1 MSCFVRPLVLLPAL
15 LVLAA
20 CGSSTPSTPD
30 LVFVSTRDG
39 DYALFG
45 VAADGGHERRLTKE
59 KGDPAT
65 PKGLFFQTQP
75 AWSPNGKR
83 IAFASRRDG
92 PSHIFVTRPNGTGVR
107 RLTSSARDDDHPAW
121 SPDGRRIAF
130 GREGALFVVPAEGG
144 RARRLGRGFG
154 DAADPAWSPNG
165 KLVAYDYR
173 RPGFSI
179 REIWVMG
186 VNGRNS
192 RQVTRLG
199 AVSAHPSWSPDGRR
213 LAFHSNARGGHYEIY
228 SIGVDGTG
236 LRRET
241 RSAIDTIEPAWSP
254 DGKEIAFSRDG
265 AIWEVDRAGN
275 ARQIT
280 SAQNDSSPA
289 CRPSGRIAA
298 RP

>member
-1 MSCFVRPLVLLPAL
+1 MSFFVRPLALLPAL

-20 CGSSTPSTPD
+20 CGSSTPSTPA
-30 LVFVSTRDG
+30 LVFLSSRDG

-45 VAADGGHERRLTKE
+45 GAADGGHQRRLTKGE
-59 KGDPAT
+59 GDPAT
-65 PKGLFFQTQP
+65 PKGLFFQTPP
-75 AWSPNGKR
+75 ARSPTGQR
-83 IAFASRRDG
+83 I
-92 PSHIFVTRPNGTGVR
+92 
-107 RLTSSARDDDHPAW
+107 
-121 SPDGRRIAF
+121 
-130 GREGALFVVPAEGG
+130 
-144 RARRLGRGFG
+144 
-154 DAADPAWSPNG
+154 
-165 KLVAYDYR
+165 
-173 RPGFSI
+173 
-179 REIWVMG
+179 
-186 VNGRNS
+186 
-192 RQVTRLG
+192 
-199 AVSAHPSWSPDGRR
+199 
-213 LAFHSNARGGHYEIY
+213 AFHSNARGGHYEIY

-289 CRPSGRIAA
+289 WRPRGRIAP